1 MNNTKVLLTKTGK
14 PDGRANS
21 SKKNASKAREV
32 VKNALRKT
40 FHPNE
45 AVSSSEESD
54 TDDETYD
61 AIPLN
66 SKKQVEDDYPE
77 SIVEKDLKKS
87 KKKADFSW
95 ETKLQDELKKQE
107 EVWNNRMKQNED
119 LYQQKIKETE
129 DKYIKAKFG
138 TMNNM
143 RKNMILKF

>member
-14 PDGRANS
+14 PDGRTNS
-21 SKKNASKAREV
+21 SKKNASKARQV
-32 VKNALRKT
+32 VKDALRKT

-54 TDDETYD
+54 TDDESYQ

-66 SKKQVEDDYPE
+66 SRIIPVDDYPE
-77 SIVEKDLKKS
+77 AIIEKDLKKS
-87 KKKADFSW
+87 KKKSDFSW

-107 EVWNNRMKQNED
+107 EVWNKRMKQNDD

-129 DKYIKAKFG
+129 DKYIRAKVG
-138 TMNNM
+138 TMTNM